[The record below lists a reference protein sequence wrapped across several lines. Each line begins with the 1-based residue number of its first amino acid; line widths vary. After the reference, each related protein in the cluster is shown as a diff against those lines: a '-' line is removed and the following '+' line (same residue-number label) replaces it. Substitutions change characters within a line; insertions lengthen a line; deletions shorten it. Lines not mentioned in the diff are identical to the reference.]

1 MALNHYLTL
10 GRSGLR
16 VSPLCLGSMTFGLD
30 WGWGA
35 DATTSQHIVD
45 YYLDHGGNFI
55 DTANIYTK
63 GHSEKILGMTIGN
76 SPRRRQKT
84 VLATKFCGNLF
95 TGDPNAGGANRKAI
109 FQQLENS
116 LRRLQTD
123 YIDLYWMHF
132 LDRFTPIDETMRTL
146 DDLVRAG
153 KVRYI
158 GFSDTPAWLCAQ
170 VQVTAMFKGWNPL
183 IAIQVEY
190 SLLERSVEFE
200 LIPMARELGM
210 GVTPWSPLKG
220 GVLTGRYDATVQ
232 TSPAPT
238 TATPPS
244 AKKGG
249 RAEMAA
255 RHINERSLAV
265 IDALRSFASQ
275 LDATPS
281 QVALAWL
288 RSRPG
293 VVSTII
299 GARTMEQLLD
309 NIKSLNVSLMPEQIA
324 RLDEITRPVPIFP
337 QSFLPGTCSVYQ
349 GGTTINGEPT
359 DPWPLAP
366 RTDTERH

>member
-16 VSPLCLGSMTFGLD
+16 VSPLCLGTMTFGLD

-84 VLATKFCGNLF
+84 VLATKFCGNLY

-109 FQQLENS
+109 LQQLENS

-132 LDRFTPIDETMRTL
+132 PDRFTPIDETMRTL

-158 GFSDTPAWLCAQ
+158 GFSDTPAWQCAQ
-170 VQVTAMFKGWNPL
+170 AQVTAAFRGWSPL
-183 IAIQVEY
+183 IAVQVEY
-190 SLLERSVEFE
+190 SLLERSVELE
-200 LIPMARELGM
+200 IIPMARELGM

-220 GVLTGRYDATVQ
+220 GVLTGRYDAQEHT
-232 TSPAPT
+232 PAPT
-238 TATPPS
+238 QPTGR
-244 AKKGG
+244 KGG

-265 IDALRSFASQ
+265 IEALRSLASP
-275 LDATPS
+275 LGVTPA

-299 GARTMEQLLD
+299 GARTMEQLID
-309 NIKSLNVSLMPEQIA
+309 NIKSLNVSLTPEQVA
-324 RLDEITRPVPIFP
+324 RLDEITRPTPIFP

-349 GGTTINGEPT
+349 GGTTINGEAC